1 MRMKMAV
8 AVISAVLIITAV
20 SDISAMDGERKGF
33 VLGFGIGPAV
43 TSFTQTLAYQGQ
55 ELTSDRENKFGVGT
69 DFRIGYAPSNK
80 LMIYYT
86 NKVTWLSIEN
96 VMNED
101 VIIVN
106 GVGLLGV
113 SYYLKPQTPS
123 LYLTGTLGISTWGDY
138 KEIGDAWSGFGFGAG
153 VGYEIARYWSVE
165 GNVIYGKPGDSEMG
179 IDVNTDAVGFMLTL
193 NGTWY

>member
-1 MRMKMAV
+1 MRVKV
-8 AVISAVLIITAV
+8 TIAVIAALLTVWSA
-20 SDISAMDGERKGF
+20 SDISAFDGERKGF

-43 TSFTQTLAYQGQ
+43 TSFTQTLAYQCQ
-55 ELTSDRENKFGVGT
+55 EVTSDRENKFGLGT
-69 DFRIGYAPSNK
+69 DFRIGYAPSNR

-96 VMNED
+96 ALNED

-113 SYYLKPQTPS
+113 SYYFKPEKPS
-123 LYLTGTLGISTWGDY
+123 LYLTGTLGLSTWGDY
-138 KEIGDAWSGFGFGAG
+138 QEIGDGWSGFGIGAG
-153 VGYEIARYWSVE
+153 VGYELARYWSVE
-165 GNVIYGKPGDSEMG
+165 GNLIYGKPGDSEMG
-179 IDVNTDAVGFMLTL
+179 LDVHTNALGFMVTL